1 LLRRDFLKLLGVAA
15 VTSSAG
21 AGVGYFIRGNEKS
34 GSGTPWL
41 GDTTE
46 QNLKNA
52 FAGESQ
58 ANVRYTLFGNKAQV
72 EGFGNV
78 ARLFAAITL
87 AEQVH
92 AGNHFTI
99 LGQLNEASITN
110 SMAGFGPGNT
120 AKNLA
125 LAIGGETFEIA
136 EMYPAYKD
144 KATQENAGAAVL
156 SFSRAIEAE
165 KSHLTLYNSAKAA
178 VDSGKDMQVG
188 KIYVCPVCGRVVG
201 DDAPDFCPV
210 CGTPKAQ
217 FKVF

>member
-1 LLRRDFLKLLGVAA
+1 LQRRDFLRLLGVAA

-21 AGVGYFIRGNEKS
+21 AGVGYFIRANESRPAK
-34 GSGTPWL
+34 PWL

-58 ANVRYTLFGNKAQV
+58 ANVRYTIFSHEAQI

-78 ARLFAAITL
+78 ARLFTAITL
-87 AEQVH
+87 AEQIH

-110 SMAGFGPGNT
+110 SMAGFGPGDT
-120 AKNLA
+120 LKNLN
-125 LAIGGETFEIA
+125 LAIGGETFEVT

-144 KATQENAGAAVL
+144 RATQESAVAAEL
-156 SFSRAIEAE
+156 SFSRALEAE
-165 KSHLTLYNSAKAA
+165 KSHLTLYNTAKEA
-178 VDSGKDMQVG
+178 VDSGKDLQQL
-188 KIYVCPVCGRVVG
+188 KIYVCPVCGRVVMG
-201 DDAPDFCPV
+201 DAPDFCPV
-210 CGTPKAQ
+210 CGTPKSE